1 MSRNNLKQG
10 RSEQLLRLLMSDIA
24 ASCGVGAGSGA
35 VIALER
41 KETVERGIQEV
52 YYNILTPPGHI
63 AMQENSTVATH
74 KGSRH
79 LGIATINVEIDH
91 YTQRDTPTKYR

>member
-41 KETVERGIQEV
+41 KETVERGIPEV
-52 YYNILTPPGHI
+52 YNILTPPVHI
-63 AMQENSTVATH
+63 AMQENGTVTTH

-79 LGIATINVEIDH
+79 LGIATINVEID
-91 YTQRDTPTKYR
+91 QQGDTPTKYR

>member
-52 YYNILTPPGHI
+52 YLQYPDTAGPHSNARKQCCG
-63 AMQENSTVATH
+63 
-74 KGSRH
+74 
-79 LGIATINVEIDH
+79 
-91 YTQRDTPTKYR
+91 YTQRQPPPWNRHNQC